1 MSYFNIVVQSSE
13 CTVVSEYKPES
24 KRSEAY
30 QSEADLEREFIK
42 LLGEMSYEYLPIRNE
57 KELILNLRKKL
68 EELNNYLFT
77 DSEWKQFFSNC
88 IAGQNDG
95 IEEKTR
101 RIQEDY
107 VQILHRDNGETKN
120 ILLID
125 KKDIHNNKLQVINQY
140 TRT

>member
-1 MSYFNIVVQSSE
+1 M
-13 CTVVSEYKPES
+13 TT
-24 KRSEAY
+24 
-30 QSEADLEREFIK
+30 
-42 LLGEMSYEYLPIRNE
+42 YLPIRNE